1 MAIVTNSTLVL
12 PGSIVTTDWLEENL
26 NDYGLRIIDIRGYVK
41 TVSTGDGQQVA
52 EYVGARDEYEAG
64 HIPGAVYVDWTR
76 DIVNPDD
83 PVKAQIA
90 TPEQFTQEMYAL
102 GIGSWTRV
110 VVVDHSGGHLAARF
124 WWALKYH
131 GHDAVAILDG
141 GMNTWVAEG
150 REVTS
155 TVLYPYPAEFFPKMR
170 PELRSTVDDVLKIV
184 QEGGAQLVDA
194 RDEPTFTGEVW
205 RGSRKGHIPGAVN
218 LPLKSLANEDGTWK
232 SDEEIKT
239 LVDAAGITPDKPVVA
254 YCNGGVTATGVLLAL
269 ERLGF
274 TRISNYDGSWNEWGE
289 REDLPVE
296 TGKRA

>member
-1 MAIVTNSTLVL
+1 MAIVTDSTLVL
-12 PGSIVTTDWLEENL
+12 PGSIVSTEWLEANL
-26 NDYGLRIIDIRGYVK
+26 NDNGLRIIDIRGYVK
-41 TVSTGDGQQVA
+41 STDLGGGHQSA
-52 EYVGARDEYEAG
+52 EYVGARDEYDDG
-64 HIPGAVYVDWTR
+64 HIPGAVYVDWTQ

-90 TPEQFTQEMYAL
+90 TPEQFAQAMYAR

-110 VVVDHSGGHLAARF
+110 VVVDHTGGHLATRF

-141 GMNTWVAEG
+141 GMNKWVAEG
-150 REVTS
+150 RPVTT

-170 PELRSTVDDVLKIV
+170 PELRSTVDDVMKIV
-184 QEGGAQLVDA
+184 EEGGAQLVDA
-194 RDEPTFTGEVW
+194 RDEPTYTGEVW

-218 LPLKSLANEDGTWK
+218 LPLKSLVNEDGTWK
-232 SDEEIKT
+232 PDEEIKQ
-239 LVDAAGITPDKPVVA
+239 LVEAAGITPEKPVVA

-269 ERLGF
+269 DRLGF
-274 TRISNYDGSWNEWGE
+274 TTLSNYDGSWNEWGE

-296 TGKRA
+296 TGKGA